1 MRKSV
6 QPEYYQ
12 ATVTCNCGNT
22 FVTGSTKE
30 SSKSA
35 QSAILSILASR
46 RLTKLVAVS
55 RSSIRST
62 ELTLNKSFQKA
73 GVLKP
78 RLSFVR
84 GILWHSAE

>member
-12 ATVTCNCGNT
+12 ATVTCNCGNR
-22 FVTGSTKE
+22 
-30 SSKSA
+30 
-35 QSAILSILASR
+35 SIQASR
-46 RLTKLVAVS
+46 RLTRLVAVS

-62 ELTLNKSFQKA
+62 ELTISNTVTVKA

-78 RLSFVR
+78 RPFC
-84 GILWHSAE
+84 